1 MCGELREEDA
11 GKKVILCGWVQTSR
25 AHGSVVFLDL
35 RDRSGVIQ
43 AVLIKK
49 GKGFEEAKNVAIESC
64 VKVTGEVVKRK
75 AGTENK
81 ELPTGMIEIFCSDF
95 EILNSCPPL
104 PFMLNDLSVNEDV
117 RLKYR
122 YLDLRG
128 EQMQKNLM
136 FRHKLMLTI
145 HQIMDQLGFIHTETP
160 ILYKSTPEGA
170 RDYLVP
176 SRMHAGKFYGLPQSP
191 QLFKQLMMIS
201 GYDRYYQIARCFR
214 DEDLRADRQPEFTQL
229 DIEMSFIEVE
239 DILKTMEEIVSYIF
253 KETQGVNLK
262 TPFQRMT
269 YDEAIKNYGVDK
281 PDTRKNTNDPEE
293 LAFLWVVDFPMF
305 EWNEEDKRW
314 YAKHHPFTSPVE
326 GADYTKPESM
336 NAKAYDLVLNGVEV
350 AGGSIRIHD
359 AMRQQKVFKILG
371 IDEKQAKEK
380 FGFLLDA
387 LSHGAP
393 PHGGIAFGL
402 DRLLQIMTKSQSIR
416 DVIAFP
422 KNKAAQDVM
431 LDSPSEVSEKQLKE
445 VFIKTD
451 ASRIVKKPI
460 LESAQEPK
468 VLDMPKKEEKK
479 KK

>member
-1 MCGELREEDA
+1 MLRTHTCGELNEKDV
-11 GKKVILCGWVQTSR
+11 GKKVTLCGWVQTVR
-25 AHGSVVFLDL
+25 AHGGVVFLDI
-35 RDRSGVIQ
+35 RDRYGVIQ
-43 AVLIKK
+43 VVLIKK
-49 GKGFEEAKNVAIESC
+49 NKGFDIAKTMAVESC
-64 VKVTGEVVKRK
+64 VRVSGEVVKRK

-81 ELPTGMIEIFCSDF
+81 ELSTGMIEVFCDGIDVFNTS
-95 EILNSCPPL
+95 PPM
-104 PFMLNDLSVNEDV
+104 PFMLNDSEVNEDV

-122 YLDLRG
+122 YLDLRSDK
-128 EQMQKNLM
+128 MRKNLF
-136 FRHKLMLTI
+136 FRHKFNKAI
-145 HQIMDQLGFIHTETP
+145 HEIMDRLGFINIETP
-160 ILYKSTPEGA
+160 ILYKSTPVGA

-176 SRMHAGKFYGLPQSP
+176 SRVHAGKFYGLPQSP

-229 DIEMSFIEVE
+229 DVEMSFIEVE
-239 DILKTMEEIVSYIF
+239 DIIQEMEKVVVHIF
-253 KETQGVNLK
+253 KETLGVQLK
-262 TPFQRMT
+262 TPFPRMT
-269 YDEAIKNYGVDK
+269 YDEAMKKYNSDK
-281 PDTRKNTNDPEE
+281 PDMRKKDGEF
-293 LAFLWVVDFPMF
+293 AFLWVVDFPMF

-326 GADYTKPESM
+326 GSDYTKPATM
-336 NAKAYDLVLNGVEV
+336 KAKAYDLVLNGVEV

-359 AMRQQKVFKILG
+359 RERQQKVFKILG
-371 IDEKQAKEK
+371 IDEKQAREK

-402 DRLLQIMTKSQSIR
+402 DRLLQIMTKSPSIR

-431 LDSPSEVSEKQLKE
+431 LDTPSTVSERQLKE

-451 ASRIVKKPI
+451 VPKP
-460 LESAQEPK
+460 S
-468 VLDMPKKEEKK
+468 MKEMKEKK
-479 KK
+479 K

>member
-1 MCGELREEDA
+1 MCGELREKDV
-11 GKKVILCGWVQTSR
+11 GKKVTLCGWVQTAR

-35 RDRSGVIQ
+35 RDRSGIIQ

-49 GKGFEEAKNVAIESC
+49 RKGFEEAKNATIESC
-64 VKVTGEVVKRK
+64 VKVAGEVVKRK

-81 ELPTGMIEIFCSDF
+81 DLPTGVIEIFCSDF

-104 PFMLNDLSVNEDV
+104 PFMLNDASVNEDI

-136 FRHKLMLTI
+136 FRHKLMLAI
-145 HQIMDQLGFIHTETP
+145 HQIMDQLGFMHTETP

-229 DIEMSFIEVE
+229 DIEMSFIEVK

-253 KETQGVNLK
+253 KSTLGITLK
-262 TPFQRMT
+262 TPFPIMS
-269 YDEAIKNYGVDK
+269 YDQAMKQHGVDK
-281 PDTRKNTNDPEE
+281 PDTRKKDDE

-326 GADYTKPESM
+326 DSDYTKPESM
-336 NAKAYDLVLNGVEV
+336 KAKAYDLVLNGVEV

-359 AMRQQKVFKILG
+359 AVRQQKVFKILG
-371 IDEKQAKEK
+371 ISEEQAREK

-402 DRLLQIMTKSQSIR
+402 DRLLQIMTKSPSIR

-445 VFIKTD
+445 VFIK
-451 ASRIVKKPI
+451 
-460 LESAQEPK
+460 
-468 VLDMPKKEEKK
+468 LDFKKEEKK